1 MKFYIFKNNQQILYR
16 LKIKI
21 KREGIMLCFK
31 TQTRFRFFVSHAV
44 NVHNKGGLWLMI
56 CLHGCGSHVFGIRVL
71 CDLEEDSSVKA
82 CDPKSEEGGL
92 DR

>member
-1 MKFYIFKNNQQILYR
+1 
-16 LKIKI
+16 
-21 KREGIMLCFK
+21 
-31 TQTRFRFFVSHAV
+31 
-44 NVHNKGGLWLMI
+44 MI